1 MQAGPSPG
9 GRGRVD
15 THVAAG
21 AWRGPPP
28 GSSMG
33 ETQTEDTHV
42 DASVAPLRTWVRF
55 PPPPPSPA
63 PPRSPSR
70 TDASRRGFVSPPFCG
85 AFAISGDPAHSR
97 RTPATP
103 RPRAGN
109 ALSPFSFSAHFGL
122 ASETEN
128 PPSPV
133 AVPKV
138 APPFQTLFYRRTTMA
153 PTHIR
158 QRRMTRMP
166 FSSRRRDCTP
176 PPRPAPSRNR
186 RRPPFA
192 RTCP

>member
-15 THVAAG
+15 IHVAAG

-63 PPRSPSR
+63 PPRSQSR
-70 TDASRRGFVSPPFCG
+70 TDASRRGFVLPAFCG
-85 AFAISGDPAHSR
+85 ASAISGDPAHSR

-103 RPRAGN
+103 HPRAGN
-109 ALSPFSFSAHFGL
+109 ALSTFSFSAHFGL
-122 ASETEN
+122 PSETEN
-128 PPSPV
+128 PLFPV
-133 AVPKV
+133 VVPKV
-138 APPFQTLFYRRTTMA
+138 APRYRPCSAGERLW
-153 PTHIR
+153 
-158 QRRMTRMP
+158 RRYT
-166 FSSRRRDCTP
+166 SVKEG
-176 PPRPAPSRNR
+176 
-186 RRPPFA
+186 
-192 RTCP
+192 